1 MIRSQTIDAIRTE
14 NEAKGDFLEAD
25 RAYQR
30 VLTLRAQLLA
40 RKTDMLESKHT
51 SERESLDSRHMDE
64 FKAFN
69 EEWDDKMAKFREA
82 SENQKSELMAKQAQ
96 DIEEYRKKLEEDI
109 PTIPKHASGYLNDK
123 RVQESLV
130 RQKNYKDAHFVQ
142 QKMAELEA
150 EEQSHWGE
158 TRARQIEQY
167 LNISK
172 KQQATEM
179 RSLEKKVQTGFNELK
194 KMKAKAMEA
203 LIRRYQNLK
212 KELANHQKIEKNK
225 LEGKTS
231 NGATVDLRSTR
242 MLFSASGAR
251 SSTAELP
258 AQPTE

>member
-1 MIRSQTIDAIRTE
+1 MPHSQTIDALRTE

-30 VLTLRAQLLA
+30 VLTLRAQLLK
-40 RKTDMLESKHT
+40 RKTEMLESKHT
-51 SERESLDSRHMDE
+51 SERESLEGRHMEE

-69 EEWDDKMAKFREA
+69 EEWEDKMNKFREA
-82 SENQKSELMAKQAQ
+82 SEKQKAELVAKQAQ
-96 DIEEYRKKLEEDI
+96 DSEEYRKKLEEDI
-109 PTIPKHASGYLNDK
+109 PMLPKHASGYLNNK

-142 QKMAELEA
+142 QKMVDMEA
-150 EEQSHWGE
+150 EEQAHWGE
-158 TRARQIEQY
+158 SRLRQIEQFM
-167 LNISK
+167 NILK
-172 KQQATEM
+172 KQQAAEM
-179 RSLEKKVQTGFNELK
+179 RGLEKKVQTGFSELK

-225 LEGKTS
+225 LEGKST

-251 SSTAELP
+251 TSSAELP